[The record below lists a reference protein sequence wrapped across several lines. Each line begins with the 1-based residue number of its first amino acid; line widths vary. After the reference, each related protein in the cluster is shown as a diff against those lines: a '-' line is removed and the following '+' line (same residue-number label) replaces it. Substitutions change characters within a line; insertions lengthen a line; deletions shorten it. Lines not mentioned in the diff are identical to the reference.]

1 MQREESR
8 GTRARCAAR
17 RTALTRNANAGRAV
31 TRTAAV
37 LVLLTAAALGLQA
50 QAEPPLASGN
60 AAPAEKTGAPANGG
74 QVLRYDFS
82 KVAGDVVPD
91 LSGKGNDGRLVNNPT
106 VNGDGSLQL
115 NGYNQYVSV
124 PGLSS
129 FRVDQGLTIAAV
141 VKFED
146 SSIKEPDCYDMILWK
161 TDCFLLSRGQDGRL
175 YFNIHDGKK
184 WACPLKGGAA
194 LPLGRYVH
202 VAATADFVDDRAQ
215 GFVGYQVVLWVNGEP
230 VASGRF
236 NNIRFSGSRQAE
248 VKVGYGFESDPAS
261 LASVKAEGGI
271 GKGWGGPWFF
281 KGRMAAVSVY
291 DRALSEGE
299 IAAAAQRSPL
309 VKGLRLPLVLPPETR
324 ARLDRLAAAAAARA
338 RGGPWWRVWCDRSA
352 AAAAGEEA
360 RWLVDIAANLARD
373 LRFSERSGALLD
385 CVEKA
390 LREGEDVTPTSR
402 QVAEGGLRILETP
415 GLRVALVLAPGKCE
429 VAGVYDRVQKRELL
443 GDLPALWAATFALP
457 DGKEIKID
465 ASSAVSTLEG
475 EGNDSFSILW
485 THAATPDEPV
495 DFSVTG
501 ELRPN
506 GRRLEMSLSLAN
518 RSPDAVLLETVFP
531 TVAFRRLEAG
541 PDVMVNPYEFGQAQ
555 ADPVRNTL
563 SYTGIYPSS
572 HATLQF
578 GAYHDERGGVYFA
591 AEDPRAQT
599 KTLSMSGKAGCLHA
613 AWTWPVGHS
622 GKGGNGFAT
631 SGRAVIEAF
640 DGDWFDAGQLY
651 KRWLSGHA
659 PWFPSLP
666 RADTPAWYRD
676 LSVQVSEWDLGRIAK
691 ELPELR
697 EYLGLPI
704 GVRWYAWMEHKSF
717 DRWYPHFVAY
727 DGFVPL
733 VKDLQKQGVRVIPY
747 MNYRLWDTKWRNEKE
762 REEYERIARPS
773 AVKDRSGQLYTEKY
787 NSLFAVMCPAAP
799 GYQQKMRGEFERVA
813 GYGVD
818 GLYLDQMCAGRPIR
832 CFDPGHG
839 HTLGGNDNWLEN
851 GYWKYLARFREEL
864 KRSHPDLIF
873 EGEGMAEPYA
883 RLVDGF
889 MANVTFQLDPGAR
902 RLPLFPSIYAGRVQ
916 FTGRNVSNGDP
927 VDQASYFHKLGEML
941 VQGEQIAPTSL
952 FVTLGDE
959 KRKAFLKAMAHT
971 RQALL
976 PYFNA
981 GEMARPL
988 KLEGVPTVSADW
1000 GYHGRRILD
1009 SPAVLNGVWKRGDS
1023 LAIVF
1028 VNITSEA
1035 ITTDVPLAGA
1045 IRGIGAGKPALY
1057 RCEGAADQSAAEPLD
1072 ARAQAPLRL
1081 EPYGVAVWMIGDAS
1095 PDAEARGRLE
1105 AMSRILREVRAY
1117 GGCLRAA
1124 ERGK

>member
-1 MQREESR
+1 MSK
-8 GTRARCAAR
+8 
-17 RTALTRNANAGRAV
+17 
-31 TRTAAV
+31 
-37 LVLLTAAALGLQA
+37 VLLIRLLIVIGMIGCGAMLACRPQQVEPVPSPQSAAPSDAAA
-50 QAEPPLASGN
+50 EPRP
-60 AAPAEKTGAPANGG
+60 EMG

-91 LSGKGNDGRLVNNPT
+91 LSGNDNNGQLVNNPT

-115 NGYNQYVSV
+115 NGYNQFVSV

-129 FRVDQGLTIAAV
+129 FRVDEGLTIAAV

-146 SSIKEPDCYDMILWK
+146 LSIKEPDCYDMILWK
-161 TDCFLLSRGQDGRL
+161 TDCFLLARGQDGRL

-184 WACPLKGGAA
+184 WVSPLKSGAA

-202 VAATADFVDDRAQ
+202 VAATADFVNDRAQ

-236 NNIRFSGSRQAE
+236 NDIRFSGSSQAE
-248 VKVGYGFESDPAS
+248 VKVGHGFENDPAS
-261 LASVKAEGGI
+261 LASTNAQGNI

-281 KGRMAAVSVY
+281 KGRMAAVSVH

-299 IAAAAQRSPL
+299 IAADAQRSPL
-309 VKGLRLPLVLPPETR
+309 VKGLKLPLVLPPETR
-324 ARLDRLAAAAAARA
+324 ARLDGLAATAAAAA
-338 RGGPWWRVWCDRSA
+338 D
-352 AAAAGEEA
+352 EEA

-373 LRFSERSGALLD
+373 PRFSERSGALLD
-385 CVEKA
+385 AVEKA
-390 LREGEDVTPTSR
+390 LREGEDVTLTSR
-402 QVAEGGLRILETP
+402 WVAEGGLRILETP
-415 GLRVALVLAPGKCE
+415 ELRVALVLAPGKCE
-429 VAGVYDRVQKRELL
+429 IVGIYDRVQKRELL
-443 GDLPALWAATFALP
+443 GDLPALWTATFVLP

-541 PDVMVNPYEFGQAQ
+541 PDVMVNPNMFGQAQ
-555 ADPVRNTL
+555 VDPVRNTL
-563 SYTGIYPSS
+563 SYTGTYPSS
-572 HATLQF
+572 NATLQF

-591 AEDPRAQT
+591 VEDPRART
-599 KTLSMSGKAGCLHA
+599 KTLSMSGKAGCLHS
-613 AWTWPVGHS
+613 AWTWPVGYS
-622 GKGGNGFAT
+622 EKGGNGFAT

-676 LSVQVSEWDLGRIAK
+676 LSVQVSEWDLGRISK
-691 ELPELR
+691 DLPELR

-704 GVRWYAWMEHKSF
+704 GLRWYAWMDHKSF
-717 DRWYPHFVAY
+717 DRWYPHFVAH

-733 VKDLQKQGVRVIPY
+733 VKDLHKQGVRVIPY
-747 MNYRLWDTKWRNEKE
+747 LNYRLWDTKWRNEKE
-762 REEYERIARPS
+762 REEYERIGRPS
-773 AVKDRSGQLYTEKY
+773 AIKDRRGQLYTEKY
-787 NSLFAVMCPAAP
+787 SSMFLVMCPAAP

-818 GLYLDQMCAGRPIR
+818 GLYLDQMSAGRPIP

-839 HTLGGNDNWLEN
+839 HTLGGDDNWLEN
-851 GYWKYLARFREEL
+851 GYWKFLSQFREEL
-864 KRSHPDLIF
+864 KRNHPDLIF
-873 EGEGMAEPYA
+873 EAEDSAEPYA
-883 RLVDGF
+883 HLVDGF
-889 MANVTFQLDPGAR
+889 LANRTFVLDAGAR

-916 FTGRNVSNGDP
+916 FTGRNVSQGDP
-927 VDQASYFHKLGEML
+927 VDQESYFHKLGEML
-941 VQGEQIAPTSL
+941 VQGEQIAPTTL

-1000 GYHGRRILD
+1000 GYYGPRILD
-1009 SPAVLNGVWKRGDS
+1009 SPAVLNGVWKLGDS

-1028 VNITSEA
+1028 VNISSQA
-1035 ITTDVPLAGA
+1035 IATDVPLAGA
-1045 IRGIGAGKPALY
+1045 IQGIGAGEPALY
-1057 RCEGAADQSAAEPLD
+1057 RCEGAPDQPAAEPLA
-1072 ARAQAPLRL
+1072 ARAQVPLRL

-1095 PDAEARGRLE
+1095 PDAEARVRLE
-1105 AMSRILREVRAY
+1105 AMAGTLREVRAY
-1117 GGCLRAA
+1117 GASLRAA
-1124 ERGK
+1124 ESGK